1 MVFFIF
7 SSQLLPHKPAPA
19 PSRII
24 FLFSLNQD
32 SRLVPPFPAPLH
44 SFLSPCTPTL
54 PSLSDQTSPT
64 TSSVSQPT
72 KPSLNKGEADHTT
85 SPQPLPN
92 RRSLS
97 SLSAAPHE
105 FASLPVDSF
114 LSPQQRRPPTTRSRP
129 CHHRHSFQ
137 PAREEASF
145 ISADRPPTT
154 VLLPQPLGTRAAFPL
169 LQRTEQLPSSPL
181 QQTRPRQRRERKQR
195 TDLQRSRSVT
205 ERKIKINCCLC
216 VFLRS
221 ADSGGCHRRRGREE
235 GRKPFLAPL
244 FLV

>member
-1 MVFFIF
+1 
-7 SSQLLPHKPAPA
+7 
-19 PSRII
+19 
-24 FLFSLNQD
+24 
-32 SRLVPPFPAPLH
+32 
-44 SFLSPCTPTL
+44 
-54 PSLSDQTSPT
+54 
-64 TSSVSQPT
+64 
-72 KPSLNKGEADHTT
+72 
-85 SPQPLPN
+85 
-92 RRSLS
+92 
-97 SLSAAPHE
+97 
-105 FASLPVDSF
+105 
-114 LSPQQRRPPTTRSRP
+114 
-129 CHHRHSFQ
+129 
-137 PAREEASF
+137 
-145 ISADRPPTT
+145 
-154 VLLPQPLGTRAAFPL
+154 LGTRAAFPL